1 MIGLDSSSSTQ
12 RCLYYKLKES
22 LCCCVY
28 TYATTHVYVCV
39 CIFALYNNNMR
50 CYCCLESHRERR
62 AKSGRLYMPVKIIDF
77 RSEES
82 QSSTQHIHIQCL
94 TIHSSSAPRRHHS
107 THTARAWEQH
117 SSISRVTKHL
127 SRRQSARRGGPACA
141 LSMYYVMLFS
151 HIGKWTRKRLGALY
165 RAHSTNRDR
174 HRHKHIIHSA
184 ASAAVP
190 FTHIKP
196 TQRKFKG
203 YIIRGDAICA
213 VWGYNM

>member
-94 TIHSSSAPRRHHS
+94 TIHSSAPRRHHS
-107 THTARAWEQH
+107 THTQQGRE
-117 SSISRVTKHL
+117 SSTAAYLVSQNIYLGDSQQGEGCPL
-127 SRRQSARRGGPACA
+127 
-141 LSMYYVMLFS
+141 VMLS
-151 HIGKWTRKRLGALY
+151 LCI
-165 RAHSTNRDR
+165 
-174 HRHKHIIHSA
+174 
-184 ASAAVP
+184 
-190 FTHIKP
+190 
-196 TQRKFKG
+196 
-203 YIIRGDAICA
+203 
-213 VWGYNM
+213 M